1 MIELSRDRS
10 RTQRTIEPKPTGRAS
25 ENPEKRRKNNSITI
39 GVQNILRLQYKRSR
53 LMGRKVRTSPARV
66 TLKIPRE
73 LYHNVQRLIEGT
85 GLSGVNA

>member
-1 MIELSRDRS
+1 
-10 RTQRTIEPKPTGRAS
+10 
-25 ENPEKRRKNNSITI
+25 
-39 GVQNILRLQYKRSR
+39 
-53 LMGRKVRTSPARV
+53 MGRKERASPARV